1 MKSKIGIIIEREFN
15 ERVRKKSFIITTLL
29 TPLLMIT
36 LMLVPA
42 FITTYSTS
50 DVKHIAVVDD
60 SKIVAGA
67 LENTDEI
74 VFEAVPLPLEIA
86 RKEYSDRF
94 AVLYIGNDIIDNGNS
109 IQIYTNGSTSIGIE
123 RSIARQVESVLRQ
136 EKLKKHNI
144 ENLPQI
150 LMDMTYRVN
159 IQSYKNTVESSD
171 DMADSGSV
179 EDESS
184 SSVAATV
191 LAYVLSFLLYMF
203 LLIYGVMVM
212 QSVIEEK
219 NSRVLEVMVTS
230 VRPFEMMMGK
240 ILGVACVALLQ
251 IVIWVVLI
259 AATVYFVLPMVLP
272 EEISSALDLMK
283 AGGAAAVQ
291 GGSEI
296 MLLQAIMKIS
306 NIGYMTT
313 VLASLLVFMIGG
325 FLLYAAMYAAV
336 GSSVDSPQDAQQ
348 LQTPI
353 TIPIIV
359 SIMVMLSVINDPT
372 SELAFWFSMIPFT
385 SPIVMMARIP
395 YEIPAWE
402 IIASA
407 AILYASFMLVVWA
420 AAKIY
425 RVGILMHGK
434 KPSYKDLWKW
444 IRYK

>member
-1 MKSKIGIIIEREFN
+1 MKSKIGIIIGREFN

-67 LENTDEI
+67 LENTDEV

-159 IQSYKNTVESSD
+159 IQSYKNTVESSA

-313 VLASLLVFMIGG
+313 ILASLLVFMIGG

-444 IRYK
+444 VRYK